1 MANVN
6 RGLDE
11 EHELTPE
18 EQAAYDTR
26 KQEAAARDAA
36 AAEAAR
42 VKAAGRDPAIAN
54 LLRELGADNEA
65 TRTIA
70 ARVYDQYNLTSMF
83 DIGRSDPYT
92 YNNEDGEPVEGRDFI
107 NKKTGEKIG
116 GPNGLALGTQ
126 QTNKGQNLFTIGPD
140 GQMSGVFI
148 SKPEGFWDQVA
159 TGILPMAN
167 MIPGIN
173 AITIPLT
180 AAYYASHDQWG
191 RALATIAPMGLNA
204 IATGTNALSNLS
216 GSADFNPT
224 ATTPAGM
231 LTEAATG
238 IQGRLA
244 DVIGSG
250 TLGGV
255 TSALSGGDAARG
267 ALNAAVPLA
276 AQSAG
281 SVEIGNTGVTVGD
294 VAKGALIVANLTSDN
309 PNYGAAIQMA
319 GELVGSRD
327 TVLAGKAVSLVQALE
342 GGNPAA
348 ISSAINGLARTA
360 GPNNVRT
367 AVESGGNQAA
377 VENQI
382 IQSTTDTLGR
392 NEGNDTIGSGVD
404 SLAGASG
411 NDTVSAGDGSVS
423 PTAQDTTALTTDTVS
438 GGNVAVDATNTIVP
452 GTGADTVS
460 SGNDTIVSGNDT
472 VASGT
477 GVDTI
482 VSGTGVDTIVSGTGV
497 DTIVSGTGVDTIVSG
512 TGEDTALPSDA
523 DRRLSN
529 SRLVE
534 TTAAGLI
541 DGGMSVND
549 AFRLAAAENGLTEG
563 DYDRPSWSIVGG
575 DQVSL
580 VTTGNNQDTT
590 SGGQDTTSGGQN
602 TVVELT
608 EDQPIL
614 KNGTWYFPQPDG
626 SMRYVDDAG
635 ISHDMSK
642 DDWETLNAFVNL
654 DTASTDGTGTQNL
667 IISDEDSVEFNG
679 VRYTPDGHGNYTFI
693 DPNTGEEGTIS
704 SGDFDLL
711 TQGTA
716 EDGLDT
722 LISDLNNKPTRTLET
737 VVIGGVTYTQ
747 QPDGSYTFIDPET
760 GEQGSLTED
769 DFSKLST
776 VQTTTAGQGSGRDLG
791 TVTVSGGLVDD
802 SYIFPTGSD
811 TVSLI
816 SSTQPETISLVG
828 SSSPDTVA
836 LVSAVASNIGSSKTD
851 TVSLI
856 STGQISVSSV
866 DNRPVGSDTVT
877 LLGSPATATTTPAAD
892 SELPIRK
899 VGDLGEYVS
908 PLAGYQQMVQQMY
921 NTAMDEKFQQQKP
934 APYQGQEDN
943 SFWGY
948 GQQEKPLD
956 SIFGAIGSIFQE
968 PEVKAATG
976 GSIAA
981 LLAVGGSSRRGSTAL
996 VPHSGKMRVDFRH
1009 GDAVAGPGDGQSDDI
1024 PAMLADGEFVFPADV
1039 VSALGNGSTKAGSD
1053 KLYEMMHSIRARAR
1067 KAHPK
1072 SLPPPAKSPLE
1083 YLRGKK

>member
-42 VKAAGRDPAIAN
+42 VKAAGRDSAIAN

-148 SKPEGFWDQVA
+148 SKPEGFLDQVA

-255 TSALSGGDAARG
+255 TSALSGGNAAQG

-342 GGNPAA
+342 SGNAAA
-348 ISSAINGLARTA
+348 IGSAIGGLARTA
-360 GPNNVRT
+360 GPSNVQA
-367 AVESGGNQAA
+367 AVQSGGNQAA

-411 NDTVSAGDGSVS
+411 NDTVSAGNNSVA

-460 SGNDTIVSGNDT
+460 SGADTIVSGNDT
-472 VASGT
+472 VASGN
-477 GVDTI
+477 
-482 VSGTGVDTIVSGTGV
+482 
-497 DTIVSGTGVDTIVSG
+497 GVDTIVSG
-512 TGEDTALPSDA
+512 TGEDTVLPSDA

-549 AFRLAAAENGLTEG
+549 AFRVAAAENGLTEG

-590 SGGQDTTSGGQN
+590 SGGQDTTSGGQG
-602 TVVELT
+602 TVIQLT

-642 DDWETLNAFVNL
+642 DDWETLNAFVDL
-654 DTASTDGTGTQNL
+654 GTASTDGTGNQNL
-667 IISDEDSVEFNG
+667 IISDEDSVNFNG
-679 VRYTPDGHGNYTFI
+679 VRYTPDGYGNYTFI
-693 DPNTGEEGTIS
+693 DPETGEEGTIS
-704 SGDFDLL
+704 SGDFNLL

-722 LISDLNNKPTRTLET
+722 LISDLNNKPNRTLET

-776 VQTTTAGQGSGRDLG
+776 VQTTTAEQGSGRDLG

-802 SYIFPTGSD
+802 SYILPTGSD

-828 SSSPDTVA
+828 SSSPDTVT

-856 STGQISVSSV
+856 STGQTSVSSV
-866 DNRPVGSDTVT
+866 DTRPVGSDTVT
-877 LLGSPATATTTPAAD
+877 LLGSPATTTTPAAEP
-892 SELPIRK
+892 ELPIRK

-934 APYQGQEDN
+934 APYQGQEDT